1 MNTTPANSFLTTF
14 TGDIPLTADHTYVQ
28 RTHRTYTIRYGG
40 WKLLMLFKRM
50 PDVKLTT
57 TLTQSPTPQFFIV
70 KNIWRRNEV
79 LDKYLTSLTLF
90 DTCTP
95 SKMERPQRRSVTTTT
110 AMYFLVGLSSLSMI
124 SLTTTE
130 TGLMD
135 AGTLKEYVYNKYPNP
150 DATSH
155 YETTKVVDALDRTI
169 IEAGKQVPSNFS
181 ITYFDG
187 TASAGV
193 TVNPVKTVE
202 HYEKETRE
210 NDARRE
216 IKLIRPA
223 HIRDFV
229 DVTPVP

>member
-1 MNTTPANSFLTTF
+1 
-14 TGDIPLTADHTYVQ
+14 
-28 RTHRTYTIRYGG
+28 
-40 WKLLMLFKRM
+40 MLFKRM
-50 PDVKLTT
+50 PDVAYNYSNSITD
-57 TLTQSPTPQFFIV
+57 PQFFIV
-70 KNIWRRNEV
+70 KNLWRRNEI

-90 DTCTP
+90 DTHVIQDGETP
-95 SKMERPQRRSVTTTT
+95 ES
-110 AMYFLVGLSSLSMI
+110 I
-124 SLTTTE
+124 SFKYYDNVFYGWTIFFVNE
-130 TGLMD
+130 KSNYHRDWPMD

-155 YETTKVVDALDRTI
+155 YETTKVVDALNRTI

-193 TVNPVKTVE
+193 TVNPVQTVSY
-202 HYEKETRE
+202 YEKETRE
-210 NDARRE
+210 NDSRRE

-229 DVTPVP
+229 DVYAKTLRRAGAMEIALSEHDVKIE

>member
-1 MNTTPANSFLTTF
+1 
-14 TGDIPLTADHTYVQ
+14 
-28 RTHRTYTIRYGG
+28 
-40 WKLLMLFKRM
+40 MLFKRM
-50 PDVKLTT
+50 PDVAYNYSNSITD
-57 TLTQSPTPQFFIV
+57 PQFFIV

-90 DTCTP
+90 DTYVIQDGETP
-95 SKMERPQRRSVTTTT
+95 ESVSFNYYGDVFYGWTIFFVNEKSN
-110 AMYFLVGLSSLSMI
+110 YHRDWP
-124 SLTTTE
+124 
-130 TGLMD
+130 MD

-193 TVNPVKTVE
+193 TVNPVKTVSY
-202 HYEKETRE
+202 YEKETRD

-229 DVTPVP
+229 DVYAKTLRRAGAMEIALSEHDVKIE

>member
-1 MNTTPANSFLTTF
+1 
-14 TGDIPLTADHTYVQ
+14 
-28 RTHRTYTIRYGG
+28 
-40 WKLLMLFKRM
+40 M
-50 PDVKLTT
+50 PDVAYNYSNSITD
-57 TLTQSPTPQFFIV
+57 PQFLIV
-70 KNIWRRNEV
+70 KNLWRRNEI
-79 LDKYLTSLTLF
+79 LDQYLTSLTLF
-90 DTCTP
+90 DTHVIQDGETP
-95 SKMERPQRRSVTTTT
+95 ES
-110 AMYFLVGLSSLSMI
+110 I
-124 SLTTTE
+124 SFKYYDNVFFGWTIFFVNE
-130 TGLMD
+130 KSNYHRDWPMD
-135 AGTLKEYVYNKYPNP
+135 SGTLKEYVYNKYPNP

-193 TVNPVKTVE
+193 TVNPVQTVSY
-202 HYEKETRE
+202 YEKETRE

-229 DVTPVP
+229 DVYARTLRRAGAMEIALSEHDVKIE

>member
-1 MNTTPANSFLTTF
+1 
-14 TGDIPLTADHTYVQ
+14 
-28 RTHRTYTIRYGG
+28 
-40 WKLLMLFKRM
+40 MLFKRM
-50 PDVKLTT
+50 PDVAYNYSNSITD
-57 TLTQSPTPQFFIV
+57 PQFFIV

-90 DTCTP
+90 DTYVIQDGETP
-95 SKMERPQRRSVTTTT
+95 ESVSFNYYGDVFFGWTIFFVNEKSN
-110 AMYFLVGLSSLSMI
+110 YHRDWP
-124 SLTTTE
+124 
-130 TGLMD
+130 MD

-150 DATSH
+150 DASSH

-193 TVNPVKTVE
+193 TVNPVKTVSY
-202 HYEKETRE
+202 YEKETRE

-229 DVTPVP
+229 DVYARTLRRAGAMEIALSEHDVKIE

>member
-1 MNTTPANSFLTTF
+1 
-14 TGDIPLTADHTYVQ
+14 
-28 RTHRTYTIRYGG
+28 
-40 WKLLMLFKRM
+40 MLFKRM
-50 PDVKLTT
+50 PDVAYNYSNSITD
-57 TLTQSPTPQFFIV
+57 PQFFIV
-70 KNIWRRNEV
+70 KNLWRRNEI

-90 DTCTP
+90 DTHVIQDGETP
-95 SKMERPQRRSVTTTT
+95 ES
-110 AMYFLVGLSSLSMI
+110 I
-124 SLTTTE
+124 SFKYYDNVFYGWTIFFVNE
-130 TGLMD
+130 KSNYHRDWPMD

-155 YETTKVVDALDRTI
+155 YETTKVVDALNRTI

-193 TVNPVKTVE
+193 TVNPVQTVSY
-202 HYEKETRE
+202 YEKETRE

-229 DVTPVP
+229 DVYAKTLRRAGAMEIALSEHDVKIE

>member
-1 MNTTPANSFLTTF
+1 
-14 TGDIPLTADHTYVQ
+14 
-28 RTHRTYTIRYGG
+28 
-40 WKLLMLFKRM
+40 MLFKRM
-50 PDVKLTT
+50 PDVAYNYSNSITD
-57 TLTQSPTPQFFIV
+57 PEFFIV

-90 DTCTP
+90 DTYVIQDGETP
-95 SKMERPQRRSVTTTT
+95 ESISYNYYGDV
-110 AMYFLVGLSSLSMI
+110 FLVGLSSLSMRRV
-124 SLTTTE
+124 TTTE
-130 TGLMD
+130 TGPMD

-193 TVNPVKTVE
+193 TVNPVKTVSLLR
-202 HYEKETRE
+202 KR
-210 NDARRE
+210 NS
-216 IKLIRPA
+216 
-223 HIRDFV
+223 
-229 DVTPVP
+229 

>member
-1 MNTTPANSFLTTF
+1 
-14 TGDIPLTADHTYVQ
+14 
-28 RTHRTYTIRYGG
+28 
-40 WKLLMLFKRM
+40 MLFKRM
-50 PDVKLTT
+50 PDVAYNYSNSITD
-57 TLTQSPTPQFFIV
+57 PQFFIV

-90 DTCTP
+90 DTYVIQDGETP
-95 SKMERPQRRSVTTTT
+95 ESVSFNYYGDVFYGWTIFFVNEKSN
-110 AMYFLVGLSSLSMI
+110 YHRDWP
-124 SLTTTE
+124 
-130 TGLMD
+130 MD

-193 TVNPVKTVE
+193 TVNPVKTVSY
-202 HYEKETRE
+202 YEKETRE

-229 DVTPVP
+229 DAYASTLRRAGAIEVALSEHDVKIQ

>member
-1 MNTTPANSFLTTF
+1 
-14 TGDIPLTADHTYVQ
+14 
-28 RTHRTYTIRYGG
+28 
-40 WKLLMLFKRM
+40 MLFKRM
-50 PDVKLTT
+50 PDVAYNYSNSITD
-57 TLTQSPTPQFFIV
+57 PQFFIV
-70 KNIWRRNEV
+70 KNLWRRNEI

-90 DTCTP
+90 DTHVIQDGETP
-95 SKMERPQRRSVTTTT
+95 ES
-110 AMYFLVGLSSLSMI
+110 I
-124 SLTTTE
+124 SFKYYDNVFFGWTIFFVNE
-130 TGLMD
+130 KSNYHRDWPMD

-155 YETTKVVDALDRTI
+155 YETTKVVDALNRTI

-193 TVNPVKTVE
+193 TVNPVQTVSY
-202 HYEKETRE
+202 YEKETRE

-229 DVTPVP
+229 DVYAKTLRRAGAMEIALSEHDVKIE

>member
-1 MNTTPANSFLTTF
+1 
-14 TGDIPLTADHTYVQ
+14 
-28 RTHRTYTIRYGG
+28 
-40 WKLLMLFKRM
+40 MLFKRM
-50 PDVKLTT
+50 PDVAYNYSNSITD
-57 TLTQSPTPQFFIV
+57 PQFFIV

-90 DTCTP
+90 DTYVIQDGETP
-95 SKMERPQRRSVTTTT
+95 ESVSFNYYGDVFYGWTIFFVNEKSN
-110 AMYFLVGLSSLSMI
+110 YHRDWP
-124 SLTTTE
+124 
-130 TGLMD
+130 MD
-135 AGTLKEYVYNKYPNP
+135 AGALKEYVYNKYPNP

-193 TVNPVKTVE
+193 TVNPVKTVSY
-202 HYEKETRE
+202 YEKETRD

-229 DVTPVP
+229 DVYASTLRRAGAMEIALSEHDVKIE

>member
-1 MNTTPANSFLTTF
+1 
-14 TGDIPLTADHTYVQ
+14 
-28 RTHRTYTIRYGG
+28 
-40 WKLLMLFKRM
+40 MLFKRM
-50 PDVKLTT
+50 PDVAYNYSNSITD
-57 TLTQSPTPQFFIV
+57 PQFFIV
-70 KNIWRRNEV
+70 KNLWRRNEI

-90 DTCTP
+90 DTYVIQDGETP
-95 SKMERPQRRSVTTTT
+95 ESVSFNYYGDVFYGWTIFFVNEKSN
-110 AMYFLVGLSSLSMI
+110 YHRDWP
-124 SLTTTE
+124 
-130 TGLMD
+130 MD

-155 YETTKVVDALDRTI
+155 YETTKVVDALNRTI

-193 TVNPVKTVE
+193 TVNPVQTVSY
-202 HYEKETRE
+202 YEKETRE

-229 DVTPVP
+229 DVYAKTLRRAGAMEIALSEHDVKIE